1 MAAFLQDHG
10 RAFSGVAPIAA
21 HKGVRLVPIAY
32 ALNGLDG
39 LDFAHRAGIQ
49 QLLELLIK
57 QRIAQHMAYDHM
69 TICLPRQPFEL
80 AAFRLGFG
88 DGLFQQQMIPLAQ
101 RGGRLA
107 KVQPVGRADEH
118 GVRQPWLTQHALGA
132 VIALRLRQAIALAH
146 QRQLPRANI
155 GRRHNAHAAGKK
167 GLTWGIRLHAA
178 RAAARDGNGD
188 GLHIRTL
195 LLCRMTH
202 SL

>member
-21 HKGVRLVPIAY
+21 HKGVRLVPIAH

-39 LDFAHRAGIQ
+39 LDLAHRAGIQ

-88 DGLFQQQMIPLAQ
+88 DGLFQQQMIALSQ

-107 KVQPVGRADEH
+107 KGR
-118 GVRQPWLTQHALGA
+118 LLGIQFDA
-132 VIALRLRQAIALAH
+132 SR
-146 QRQLPRANI
+146 
-155 GRRHNAHAAGKK
+155 G
-167 GLTWGIRLHAA
+167 
-178 RAAARDGNGD
+178 
-188 GLHIRTL
+188 
-195 LLCRMTH
+195 
-202 SL
+202 